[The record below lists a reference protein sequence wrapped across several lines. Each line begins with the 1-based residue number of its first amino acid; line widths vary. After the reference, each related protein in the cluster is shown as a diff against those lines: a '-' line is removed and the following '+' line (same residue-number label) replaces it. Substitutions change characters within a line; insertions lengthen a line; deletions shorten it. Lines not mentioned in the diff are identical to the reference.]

1 MVKRQ
6 TSVLWIKQLSKE
18 IIVVQKSS
26 IIPYF
31 YGFHINETFSEKKVC
46 YGENLGTQKH
56 TVDTTWTVYLD

>member
-1 MVKRQ
+1 M
-6 TSVLWIKQLSKE
+6 LWIKQLSKE

-31 YGFHINETFSEKKVC
+31 HGFHINETFWEKKVC
-46 YGENLGTQKH
+46 YGENLVTQKH